1 MANHTPLYASLTPN
15 ISTRLVLSHHVV
27 VHFFVESLDRAV
39 STAAAAGLAG
49 TLNGGA
55 TLGAS
60 VVVVVDERLHL
71 GVDIKRCV

>member
-1 MANHTPLYASLTPN
+1 MSVKIEKKCDYKTY
-15 ISTRLVLSHHVV
+15 
-27 VHFFVESLDRAV
+27 